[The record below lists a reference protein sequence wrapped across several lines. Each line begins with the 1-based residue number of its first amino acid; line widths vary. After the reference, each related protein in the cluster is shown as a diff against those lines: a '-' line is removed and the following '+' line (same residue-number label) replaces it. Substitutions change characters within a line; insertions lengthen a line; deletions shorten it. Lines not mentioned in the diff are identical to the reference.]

1 MESTCVEA
9 CSYSYIWKGQLSVN
23 QYSKIERVYEKE
35 TSEGGGEENND
46 NTGGIPSL
54 RGWDWRE

>member
-54 RGWDWRE
+54 RG